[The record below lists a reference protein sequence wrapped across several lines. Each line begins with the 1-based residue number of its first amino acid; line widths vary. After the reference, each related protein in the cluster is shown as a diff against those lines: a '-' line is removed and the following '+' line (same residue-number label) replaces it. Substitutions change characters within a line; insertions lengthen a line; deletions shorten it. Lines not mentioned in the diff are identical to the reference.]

1 MPAPLQITDANFD
14 KKVLQAESAVLVDFW
29 APWCG
34 PCKQVAPV
42 LDELATEME
51 GRFTLAKLN
60 VDESQEVASRYGIR
74 SIPTLILFR
83 GGEAVEARVG
93 ALSKTQLAAWLESL
107 V

>member
-1 MPAPLQITDANFD
+1 MPSPLQITDANFD
-14 KKVLQAESAVLVDFW
+14 TEVLQAKGAVLVDFW

-42 LDELATEME
+42 LDELAGDME

>member
-14 KKVLQAESAVLVDFW
+14 KEVLQAESAVLVDFW

-42 LDELATEME
+42 LDELASEME